1 MRELTKAEEQIMQ
14 VIWQLGP
21 SFIKEILAEIPEP
34 KPAYTTVSTI
44 VRILE
49 QKGFVDHK
57 AYGTTHQYYAVI
69 SKDEYSHFSMKK
81 MLENYFDGS
90 LQQMVSFFS
99 KREKMDYKEMD
110 ELLKLMEQLK
120 TSSHETPE

>member
-21 SFIKEILAEIPEP
+21 SFIKEVLAELPDP

-57 AYGTTHQYYAVI
+57 AYGATHQYFARI
-69 SKDEYSHFSMKK
+69 TKEEYSHFSMKK
-81 MLENYFDGS
+81 ILENYFDGS
-90 LQQMVSFFS
+90 LKQMVSSFTR
-99 KREKMDYKEMD
+99 RENIDLKEMD
-110 ELLKLMEQLK
+110 EVLKKLDQLK
-120 TSSHETPE
+120 ERKP

>member
-57 AYGTTHQYYAVI
+57 AYGATHQYFPLI

-99 KREKMDYKEMD
+99 KREKLDQKEMD
-110 ELLKLMEQLK
+110 ELLRLVKQLK
-120 TSSHETPE
+120 DQES

>member
-1 MRELTKAEEQIMQ
+1 MQ

-57 AYGTTHQYYAVI
+57 AYGTTHQYFAVI
-69 SKDEYSHFSMKK
+69 SKEEYSHYSMKK

-90 LQQMVSFFS
+90 LKQMVSFFS
-99 KREKMDYKEMD
+99 KRENLDVKEME
-110 ELLKLMEQLK
+110 ELLRMVENLK
-120 TSSHETPE
+120 NEKP

>member
-57 AYGTTHQYYAVI
+57 AYGTTHQYFPLI

-99 KREKMDYKEMD
+99 KREKMDQKEMD
-110 ELLKLMEQLK
+110 DLLKLVEQLK
-120 TSSHETPE
+120 NQQP

>member
-14 VIWQLGP
+14 VMWQLGP
-21 SFIKEILAEIPEP
+21 CFIKDILTEMPDP

-57 AYGTTHQYYAVI
+57 AYGTTHQYFALI
-69 SKDEYSHFSMKK
+69 SKEEYSLFSMKK

-90 LQQMVSFFS
+90 LKQMVSFFS
-99 KREKMDYKEMD
+99 TKENMTMKDMYDLMKMLEK
-110 ELLKLMEQLK
+110 LKNKQ
-120 TSSHETPE
+120 P

>member
-21 SFIKEILAEIPEP
+21 SFIKEILAESAEP

-57 AYGTTHQYYAVI
+57 AYGTTHQYFAVI
-69 SKDEYSHFSMKK
+69 SKEEYSHYSMKK

-90 LQQMVSFFS
+90 LKQMVSFFS
-99 KREKMDYKEMD
+99 KRENLDVKEME
-110 ELLKLMEQLK
+110 ELLRMVENLK
-120 TSSHETPE
+120 NDKP